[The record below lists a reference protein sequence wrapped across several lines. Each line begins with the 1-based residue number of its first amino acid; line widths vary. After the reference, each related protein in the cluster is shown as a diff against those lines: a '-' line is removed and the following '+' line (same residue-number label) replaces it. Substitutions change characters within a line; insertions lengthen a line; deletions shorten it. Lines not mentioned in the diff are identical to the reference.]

1 MTRLYLGAILAITA
15 LLRFWRLGEPE
26 DLVFDEIYYVDGAR
40 DFLKFGVEMDGSKGE
55 FVVHPPFGKWL
66 IALGIHL
73 FGDNSFGWRFS
84 SAFAGTIAVALVFF
98 IARKL
103 FASDFL
109 ALTAALLST
118 LDGLH
123 LVMSRVAL
131 LDIFL
136 TTLLLAGVLAFLYK
150 RHLVA
155 AIFLG
160 LALSTKWNA
169 LFVILAILIYLL
181 IKERKVI
188 LNYLLAIPFVYL
200 TSWVGWL
207 QSDLGYDRSTSTNP
221 ILALFEYHRS
231 ILSFHTNLDTD
242 HPYQASPWSWLYL
255 GRPTSFFYESP
266 KCGASECS
274 REILALGTPI
284 IWWVGIIALLITF
297 KFLIGRDWVAGFIIV
312 GFAAN
317 YLPWLLIP
325 DRTTFYF
332 YAITLQPFLILSICY
347 TIYVFLKTESG
358 QKYGELAVQSG
369 LALTTL
375 VFIYL
380 LPIYL
385 GTTLS
390 YDAWSAR
397 MWFASWI

>member
-1 MTRLYLGAILAITA
+1 
-15 LLRFWRLGEPE
+15 
-26 DLVFDEIYYVDGAR
+26 
-40 DFLKFGVEMDGSKGE
+40 
-55 FVVHPPFGKWL
+55 
-66 IALGIHL
+66 
-73 FGDNSFGWRFS
+73 
-84 SAFAGTIAVALVFF
+84 
-98 IARKL
+98 L

-136 TTLLLAGVLAFLYK
+136 TALLLAGVLAFLYK

-200 TSWVGWL
+200 TSWVGWF
-207 QSDLGYDRSTSTNP
+207 QSDQGYDRSTSANP

-297 KFLIGRDWVAGFIIV
+297 KYLKSRDWVAGFIIV

-369 LALTTL
+369 IALTTL
-375 VFIYL
+375 VFIYF

>member
-40 DFLKFGVEMDGSKGE
+40 DLLKFGVEMDGSKGE

-66 IALGIHL
+66 IALGIHI

-131 LDIFL
+131 LDIFI
-136 TTLLLAGVLAFLYK
+136 TALLLAGVLAFLYK

-169 LFVILAILIYLL
+169 LFVILAIIIYLL

-188 LNYLLAIPFVYL
+188 LNYLLAIPFVYF

-375 VFIYL
+375 VFIYF